1 MASAQSDIPAGDCDP
16 QHGAGFYFDKEGL
29 LRRQDYNVDVLGG
42 APSANYAS
50 EYKKFSGLVIPTR
63 RRVYRCRPDDQPVF
77 DSVIVAIDFHEIKVD

>member
-16 QHGAGFYFDKEGL
+16 QHGADFYFDKEGL
-29 LRRQDYNVDVLGG
+29 LRPQDYNVDVLGG

-50 EYKKFSGLVIPTR
+50 EHEIFRTDHPTR
-63 RRVYRCRPDDQPVF
+63 CRVYRCRPEGQPVF